1 MKKLIITKVIFLVTL
16 LAFIVSLSS
25 CASGCQRRKRQYWKN
40 RYVEIKEIKK
50 PTDNGEKA

>member
-25 CASGCQRRKRQYWKN
+25 CRSGWNCQK
-40 RYVEIKEIKK
+40 RYVETKEIKK
-50 PTDNGEKA
+50 QTDNGEKA